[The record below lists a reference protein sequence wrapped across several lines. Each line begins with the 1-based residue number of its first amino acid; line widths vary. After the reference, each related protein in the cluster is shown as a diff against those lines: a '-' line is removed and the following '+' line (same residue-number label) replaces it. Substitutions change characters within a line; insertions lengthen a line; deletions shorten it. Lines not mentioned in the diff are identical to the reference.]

1 MVIDPDTKKYVDEQ
15 MSNFH
20 IKVSAFLS
28 SMFNVLQE
36 KGVVTPDDFDR
47 ILAKSKFLTMQT
59 QAMGGVK
66 SYIKEM
72 EKIQK
77 DLIEQAK
84 DKSTWED
91 LK

>member
-20 IKVSAFLS
+20 VKVSAFLS

-36 KGVVTPDDFDR
+36 KGVVTPDDFDK

-59 QAMGGVK
+59 QAMGGAK
-66 SYIKEM
+66 NYIKEM

-84 DKSTWED
+84 DKSDWTD